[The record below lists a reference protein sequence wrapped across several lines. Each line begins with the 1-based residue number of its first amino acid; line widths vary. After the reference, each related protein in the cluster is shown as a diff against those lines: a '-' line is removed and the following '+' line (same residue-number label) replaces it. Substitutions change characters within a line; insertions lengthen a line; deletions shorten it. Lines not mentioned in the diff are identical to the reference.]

1 MFNIA
6 IDNYNLLCVHDGL
19 PNLYNEY
26 CKHAVLSEH
35 FNITASEG
43 KSCFLGVEKDG
54 GWPFL
59 VIAQRFDDACNSF
72 YPGALLVTETKLLFV
87 GAGERILAYKLDPPA
102 RLWEDQANCGF
113 WNWQRFGNTIVMS
126 AELELAAWNIAG
138 KKLWTMFVEPPWDY
152 TVIDGIVTVDV
163 MGSKSQFNLESGPKS

>member
-1 MFNIA
+1 M
-6 IDNYNLLCVHDGL
+6 
-19 PNLYNEY
+19 
-26 CKHAVLSEH
+26 
-35 FNITASEG
+35 
-43 KSCFLGVEKDG
+43 
-54 GWPFL
+54 
-59 VIAQRFDDACNSF
+59 
-72 YPGALLVTETKLLFV
+72 